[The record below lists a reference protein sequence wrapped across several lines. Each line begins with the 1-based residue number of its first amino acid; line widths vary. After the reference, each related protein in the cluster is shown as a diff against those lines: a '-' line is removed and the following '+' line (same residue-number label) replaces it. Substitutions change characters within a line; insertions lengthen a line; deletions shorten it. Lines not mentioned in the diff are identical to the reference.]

1 MTRMMTPPPLYISGT
16 DGEFTAVERFSSIM
30 NFLKK
35 DDPEMASKILL
46 SGNIDIVNLALENG
60 FDLTPKYQDASYAL
74 AEKNVDILEWIV
86 NQGYFK
92 EVNFP
97 YQFSSF
103 FAEINRLDLIKT
115 LEEQGCKWRHPS
127 VCYKAAASGNLD
139 LLKWVVG
146 MMCPWNECAH
156 SEALKYD
163 HADVAKWV
171 EIFMREVPS
180 SPSTKVL
187 PNIPVSCS

>member
-1 MTRMMTPPPLYISGT
+1 MESTPLYISGT
-16 DGEFTAVERFSSIM
+16 DGEFSAVQRFQTIM
-30 NFLKK
+30 PFLKK

-46 SGNIDIVNLALENG
+46 SGNMDVVNCALDNG

-74 AEKNVDILEWIV
+74 AEKNEEILEWIV

-92 EVNFP
+92 GSGSS
-97 YQFSSF
+97 YQFSGF

-127 VCYKAAASGNLD
+127 VCYKAASSGNLD

-146 MMCPWNECAH
+146 MKCPWNECAH
-156 SEALKYD
+156 SEAVK
-163 HADVAKWV
+163 HGHTDVSKWV
-171 EIFMREVPS
+171 EIFMLEI
-180 SPSTKVL
+180 PSTPSTRVL
-187 PNIPVSCS
+187 PNVPVACSF

>member
-1 MTRMMTPPPLYISGT
+1 MTPLYISGT
-16 DGEFTAVERFSSIM
+16 DGEFLAVDRFKTIM
-30 NFLKK
+30 KFLKK

-60 FDLTPKYQDASYAL
+60 FDLTPKYEDASYAL
-74 AEKNVDILEWIV
+74 AEKNVDILEWMV

-92 EVNFP
+92 EVKSL

-127 VCYKAAASGNLD
+127 VCYKAAASGNLV

-146 MMCPWNECAH
+146 MWCPWNECAH
-156 SEALKYD
+156 SEALK
-163 HADVAKWV
+163 HGHLDVAEWV
-171 EIFMREVPS
+171 EIFMREITS
-180 SPSTKVL
+180 NPSTAVL
-187 PNIPVSCS
+187 PNIPIGV